1 MEKSKTEKVAPDNT
15 DEEEED
21 DEQRE
26 EIDDEGEA
34 SSSHDADEA
43 EIWKVYFHI
52 YSCSNPGPMILSS
65 GQVMKA
71 TLPSADEDADLLDD
85 DEMESDPDDD
95 EQDSSRLGSKEDD
108 ETDLAEGSDD
118 EDLISQDGLI
128 EYDGPSVS
136 DEDREDEWAGVDDAE
151 FGKKRKRMDDTDSRR
166 SARKKLKSLP
176 AFASY
181 EDYAA
186 MIEADGDDSGS

>member
-1 MEKSKTEKVAPDNT
+1 MDKSKTGKVVPDK
-15 DEEEED
+15 EEED

-26 EIDDEGEA
+26 EIDEEGEA
-34 SSSHDADEA
+34 SSSDGVDEA
-43 EIWKVYFHI
+43 EIWKVNLYI
-52 YSCSNPGPMILSS
+52 YACPNPSPMILSF

-71 TLPSADEDADLLDD
+71 TLPSADEDADLMDD

-95 EQDSSRLGSKEDD
+95 EQHSSRLGSKEDD

-128 EYDGPSVS
+128 EYDGLSVS
-136 DEDREDEWAGVDDAE
+136 DEDREDEWAGVGDGDG
-151 FGKKRKRMDDTDSRR
+151 GKKRKRMEDTDSRR

-186 MIEADGDDSGS
+186 MIEADGEDSGS